1 MTVNNIPE
9 YARQIPATSR
19 PGKELGRRL
28 RYLRAQLGISQLEMA
43 QRNGMGRSYISKIEN
58 GKILPRYDTLLRIAA
73 GFGIEVAE
81 LLHRS
86 SSKSRAASEPDQTH
100 P

>member
-1 MTVNNIPE
+1 
-9 YARQIPATSR
+9 
-19 PGKELGRRL
+19 
-28 RYLRAQLGISQLEMA
+28 
-43 QRNGMGRSYISKIEN
+43 MGASSCIGWGHSIVFSSYISKTEN
-58 GKILPRYDTLLRIAA
+58 GKILPRYDTLVRIAA
-73 GFGIEVAE
+73 GFVIEVAE